1 MFKRQTGERNAPA
14 TGQWKGA
21 DDRQYPVAPE
31 FGSRKNLE
39 TQPPDGVKTVGSDG
53 FCKNVLKF
61 YL

>member
-39 TQPPDGVKTVGSDG
+39 T
-53 FCKNVLKF
+53 
-61 YL
+61 